1 VQLQVLERD
10 EEQAAET
17 APPFP
22 APSAVPDPGRHSLV
36 FKLAVVLAFVV
47 GGAFYVLLLYAA
59 SIHAAPGNSDGATV
73 ILEGRALSAGN
84 LTLKHWALS
93 MDSFWL
99 VDVPLYAIGVLLVGV
114 RPELL
119 HLVPSIVAFA
129 VISVGAWIA
138 RFGRRGWAAALAVGA
153 LVVLLGLP
161 NRALAANFL
170 MGPLHVTTVLWCLGA
185 FVALRNGRYGW
196 GWLLGVGLLAVGL
209 LGDMQAAMLGTIPV
223 FLAGLAGAL
232 RKRDMR
238 VGLPAASAAIASAIA
253 AEVLRHLAL
262 AIGTFSIARANPRA
276 PVNQMIVNL
285 RGLLG
290 YGAAL
295 AGVGI
300 KPFSSA
306 SEPAILFIAHAIG
319 LVVLVVAVCLAA
331 VAVLRASAVGL
342 RASATRF
349 HARAL
354 GRSRVVVRTVVQL
367 ESYGAGTWFEDVLIF
382 AFLGACAIYVS
393 LTLVSSDVYDRY
405 LTAVLIY
412 GSILAARLIG
422 RVVERAET
430 ARRTVALTVFA
441 SLVAAAYVATFA
453 GGLGTPAP
461 VPASTAL
468 VSYLETHD
476 LTSGI
481 GDYWSSSI
489 VTVESSDAVVIRPVT
504 TEPGTRYLGRYVRQ
518 TSSAWYRNGFEFFV
532 YNTALPWNAVDAQT
546 AALSFGPPRQVASVG
561 TYRVLSWGHRISV
574 PGDGSYV
581 RFALA
586 PKG

>member
-1 VQLQVLERD
+1 MQLQVLERD

-17 APPFP
+17 ASPFP
-22 APSAVPDPGRHSLV
+22 VPSAVPDPGRHSLV

-232 RKRDMR
+232 RKRNMR

-331 VAVLRASAVGL
+331 VAVLRAERG
-342 RASATRF
+342 RA
-349 HARAL
+349 ARQCD
-354 GRSRVVVRTVVQL
+354 SF
-367 ESYGAGTWFEDVLIF
+367 SCAGTWSKPRCRSHCRATRELRRRDMVRRRAYLC
-382 AFLGACAIYVS
+382 FLRGLRHLRVAHPCLLRRLRPVSHRGIDLRLDPRRATYRSSSRARRDRTANGGPHCLRLLGRRGLCRHLCRRPRNASASPGFDRACQLS
-393 LTLVSSDVYDRY
+393 RDPRSHLRDRRLLELVDCHGGVIRCGRHPTRDDR
-405 LTAVLIY
+405 
-412 GSILAARLIG
+412 ARDTVPRPLREADEF
-422 RVVERAET
+422 RVVQEW
-430 ARRTVALTVFA
+430 L
-441 SLVAAAYVATFA
+441 
-453 GGLGTPAP
+453 
-461 VPASTAL
+461 
-468 VSYLETHD
+468 
-476 LTSGI
+476 
-481 GDYWSSSI
+481 
-489 VTVESSDAVVIRPVT
+489 
-504 TEPGTRYLGRYVRQ
+504 
-518 TSSAWYRNGFEFFV
+518 
-532 YNTALPWNAVDAQT
+532 
-546 AALSFGPPRQVASVG
+546 
-561 TYRVLSWGHRISV
+561 
-574 PGDGSYV
+574 
-581 RFALA
+581 
-586 PKG
+586 